1 METALAVILSIA
13 LAFGLGALKAAI
25 VMWLWNGIL
34 VALFGLPTL
43 TFWVAWGIMI
53 LCSMLFK
60 GCAHITTKRD

>member
-1 METALAVILSIA
+1 MEIALAVILTLA
-13 LAFGLGALKAAI
+13 LTFGICALRAAI

-53 LCSMLFK
+53 LCSILFK
-60 GCAHITTKRD
+60 GRVHITTKRD

>member
-1 METALAVILSIA
+1 METALATVLTLTI
-13 LAFGLGALKAAI
+13 AFGMCALRAAI

-53 LCSMLFK
+53 LCGMLFK
-60 GCAHITTKRD
+60 GRVHITAKRD